1 MLKRISDIFA
11 AVEVITNPNGV
22 ENVGFSSRPFVITTF
37 PAKRVKGSS
46 WIRKNGN
53 ASLTVSVP
61 EGETIP
67 FGMDRLIPIFLA
79 TIAVKTKSRTITFDS
94 ASDVLDLFGLTA
106 GGINYKRL
114 SQSIERV
121 FQASVFFKIESKDY
135 RQQARFHFISS
146 LSLWK
151 NESPAN
157 QQRLDGL
164 PKNQITLSQEFFE
177 EIQKHPIPVDL
188 EVVKILRNKPLA
200 LDAYLFIAYKAAA
213 IKRTTRIPIAG
224 LFEAFGSQRKNIR
237 RQRMQTKRILQTVT
251 KLSGV
256 KTVIEGD
263 TIVIEPSRKKMKGK

>member
-1 MLKRISDIFA
+1 MLKKISDIFA

-37 PAKRVKGSS
+37 PAKRVNGAS

-61 EGETIP
+61 EGQTIP

-79 TIAVKTKSRTITFDS
+79 TMAVKTKSRTITFDS
-94 ASDVLDLFGLTA
+94 ASDVLNLFGLTG

-121 FQASVFFKIESKDY
+121 FNASVFFKIESKDY

-151 NESPAN
+151 NESPN

-200 LDAYLFIAYKAAA
+200 LDAVLFIAYKAAA
-213 IKRTTRIPIAG
+213 IKHTTRIPMAE
-224 LFEAFGSQRKNIR
+224 LFEAFGSQQKEIR
-237 RQRMQTKRILQTVT
+237 QQRIKTKKILQTVIKLAGVNT
-251 KLSGV
+251 K
-256 KTVIEGD
+256 IEGD
-263 TIVIEPSRKKMKGK
+263 TIIIEPSRKKMNGK

>member
-1 MLKRISDIFA
+1 VLKKISEIFA
-11 AVEVITNPNGV
+11 AVDLITNPNGV
-22 ENVGFSSRPFVITTF
+22 EKVGFSSRPFVITTF
-37 PAKRVKGSS
+37 PAKRVKGAS

-61 EGETIP
+61 EGQTVP

-79 TIAVKTKSRTITFDS
+79 TMAVKTRSRTITFDS
-94 ASDVLDLFGLTA
+94 ASDVLDLFGLTS

-121 FQASVFFKIESKDY
+121 FNASVFFKIESKDY

-151 NESPAN
+151 NESPN
-157 QQRLDGL
+157 QQRLEGL

-200 LDAYLFIAYKAAA
+200 LDVYLFVAYKAAA
-213 IKRTTRIPIAG
+213 IKHTTRIPLSE
-224 LFEAFGSQRKNIR
+224 LFEAFGSQQKEL
-237 RQRMQTKRILQTVT
+237 RQQRLKMKKILQTITTLARVHA
-251 KLSGV
+251 
-256 KTVIEGD
+256 TVHGD
-263 TIVIEPSRKKMKGK
+263 FLVVEPSKKKIRSS

>member
-1 MLKRISDIFA
+1 MLKKISDIFA

-37 PAKRVKGSS
+37 PAKRVKGAS

-61 EGETIP
+61 EGHTIP

-79 TIAVKTKSRTITFDS
+79 TMAVKTKSRTITFDS
-94 ASDVLDLFGLTA
+94 ASDVLNLFGLTG

-121 FQASVFFKIESKDY
+121 FNASVFFKIESKDY

-151 NESPAN
+151 NESPN

-200 LDAYLFIAYKAAA
+200 LDSYLFIAYKAAA
-213 IKRTTRIPIAG
+213 IKHTTRIPMAE
-224 LFEAFGSQRKNIR
+224 LFEAFGSQQKEIR
-237 RQRMQTKRILQTVT
+237 QQRIKTKKILKTIT
-251 KLSGV
+251 KLAGV
-256 KTVIEGD
+256 NTKIEGD
-263 TIVIEPSRKKMKGK
+263 TIIIEPSKKKMKGK